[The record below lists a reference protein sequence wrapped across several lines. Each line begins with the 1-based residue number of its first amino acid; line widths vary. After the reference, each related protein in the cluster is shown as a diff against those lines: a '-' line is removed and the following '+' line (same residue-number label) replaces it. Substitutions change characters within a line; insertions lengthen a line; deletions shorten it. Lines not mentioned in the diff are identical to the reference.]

1 MHTPIHLTGQLPD
14 HWKEALAILADD
26 LGMEPGEAG
35 VEIRCRQGDALEVA
49 SDGATVDI
57 TWETPVQLYR
67 ALSLIPQP
75 LASCSIRVGDVHH
88 LQVLDGLRL
97 GVLPGQ
103 LPVVLDGLHNLLAHL
118 LGGV

>member
-26 LGMEPGEAG
+26 LGMEPDEAG

-49 SDGATVDI
+49 SDGTSVDI

-75 LASCSIRVGDVHH
+75 LASCSIREKARFASSGVMFDCSRNA
-88 LQVLDGLRL
+88 VLKPEAMRFFLRKMAQI
-97 GVLPGQ
+97 GR
-103 LPVVLDGLHNLLAHL
+103 AH
-118 LGGV
+118 V